1 MDIDKENVNETIDHL
16 FRQKAGQMVS
26 LLSRIFGI
34 DKLELIEDAVQEA
47 MIAAMRKWPFG
58 IPENPSA
65 WLIQTARN
73 RVIDEL
79 RRAGKSVGLESG
91 EGFELTDKATVPQGE
106 QILTIGDD
114 ELRMIFACCSPAVAA
129 DSRVALTL
137 KIVGGFSVA
146 EIARAF
152 LANDEAIAKMLTRA
166 KKRLREDANFPDL
179 PPSRELPER
188 LDAVLRVIYLMFNEG
203 FGATAGDELVR
214 RELCFEAIR
223 LAEMLLRSPET
234 SMPKVK
240 ALAALF
246 YFQAARLPER
256 TNETGELVLL
266 EDQDRSRWDM
276 RLAERGLEHFR
287 RSARGD
293 ERTDYH
299 LESEIAGV
307 YTLAPSFAETDWPRI
322 LRCYDELQ
330 RRRYSD
336 VVELNRLIVL
346 AKIEGAEGALDEL
359 ETRFGDGRLERFHLF
374 QTTRGHFLAASG
386 RTAEAEVAYTKAL
399 ALTENSVI
407 RRFLIER
414 IALLSDHRDTPH
426 G

>member
-1 MDIDKENVNETIDHL
+1 MDTDTTDLNETIDHL

-34 DKLELIEDAVQEA
+34 DKLELIEDAVQDA

-58 IPENPSA
+58 VPENPSA

-73 RVIDEL
+73 KVIDEL
-79 RRAGKSVGLESG
+79 RRAGKSVGLERD
-91 EGFELTDKATVPQGE
+91 EEFELPAKASSPAGDHLSPV
-106 QILTIGDD
+106 GDD
-114 ELRMIFACCSPAVAA
+114 ELRMIFACCSPAVAP

-152 LANDEAIAKMLTRA
+152 LAGDEAIAKMLTRA
-166 KKRLREDANFPDL
+166 KKRLREDKGFPEL
-179 PPSRELPER
+179 PPTRELPER
-188 LDAVLRVIYLMFNEG
+188 LDAVLRVLYLMFNEG
-203 FGATAGDELVR
+203 FGATAGDDLVR

-223 LAEMLLRSPET
+223 LAEMLLRSEET
-234 SMPKVK
+234 STPEVH

-246 YFQAARLPER
+246 CFQAARLPAR
-256 TNETGELVLL
+256 TNDAGELVLL

-276 RLAERGLEHFR
+276 RLAERGLGHFR

-293 ERTDYH
+293 ARTEYH

-322 LRCYDELQ
+322 LACYDELQ

-346 AKIEGAEGALDEL
+346 SRIEGVGRAMAELDE
-359 ETRFGDGRLERFHLF
+359 RFSDGRLDRFYLY
-374 QTTRGHFLAASG
+374 QITRGHFLAEAG
-386 RTAEAEVAYTKAL
+386 RAADAEAAFTKAL
-399 ALTENSVI
+399 SLTDNTVI
-407 RRFLIER
+407 RRSLIER
-414 IALLSDHRDTPH
+414 IARLSR
-426 G
+426 

>member
-1 MDIDKENVNETIDHL
+1 MDTNDANVHETIDHL
-16 FRQKAGQMVS
+16 FRQRAGQMVS
-26 LLSRIFGI
+26 LLSRTFGI

-73 RVIDEL
+73 KVIDDL
-79 RRAGKSVGLESG
+79 RRNNKSVGLDAED
-91 EGFELTDKATVPQGE
+91 GFDLPAIEDRNAFADLA
-106 QILTIGDD
+106 DD
-114 ELRMIFACCSPAVAA
+114 ELRMIFACCSPAIAA

-137 KIVGGFSVA
+137 KIVGGFSVQ

-152 LANDEAIAKMLTRA
+152 LSNDEAVAKMLTRA
-166 KKRLREDANFPDL
+166 KKRLREDASFPEL
-179 PPSRELPER
+179 PSPRELPGR
-188 LDAVLRVIYLMFNEG
+188 LDAVLRVLYLMFNEG
-203 FGATAGDELVR
+203 FGATSGDDLFR
-214 RELCFEAIR
+214 SDMCFEAIR

-234 SMPKVK
+234 STPKVH

-246 YFQAARLPER
+246 YLQAARLPAR
-256 TNETGELVLL
+256 TNDAGDLVLL
-266 EDQDRSRWDM
+266 EDQDRSRWNM
-276 RLAERGLEHFR
+276 HLAEHGVKHLH
-287 RSARGD
+287 RSASGD
-293 ERTDYH
+293 ERTEYH
-299 LESEIAGV
+299 LESEIAGI

-322 LRCYDELQ
+322 LACYDELQ

-346 AKIEGAEGALDEL
+346 AKIEGAERALGEL
-359 ETRFGDGRLERFHLF
+359 DTRFADGRLERFYLY

-386 RTAEAEVAYTKAL
+386 RSADAEAAFTKAL
-399 ALTENSVI
+399 ALTDNTVI

-414 IALLSDHRDTPH
+414 IARLSDRRDKPQ
-426 G
+426 GS

>member
-1 MDIDKENVNETIDHL
+1 MDIDKTNEIIDHL

-34 DKLELIEDAVQEA
+34 DKLEMIEDAVQEA

-58 IPENPSA
+58 VPENPSA

-73 RVIDEL
+73 KVIDEL
-79 RRAGKSVGLESG
+79 RRAEKNIELESH
-91 EGFELTDKATVPQGE
+91 EGFELADKTSAPPGDY
-106 QILTIGDD
+106 LSTIGDD

-137 KIVGGFSVA
+137 KIVGGFSVPD
-146 EIARAF
+146 IARAF
-152 LANDEAIAKMLTRA
+152 LSNDEAIAKMLTRA
-166 KKRLREDANFPDL
+166 KKRLREDTNFPEL
-179 PPSRELPER
+179 PPSRELPDR
-188 LDAVLRVIYLMFNEG
+188 LDAVLRVLYLMFNEG
-203 FGATAGDELVR
+203 FGATAGDDLVR

-234 SMPKVK
+234 STPKVQ

-246 YFQAARLPER
+246 CFQAARLPAR
-256 TNETGELVLL
+256 TNEAGELVLL

-287 RSARGD
+287 LSARGD
-293 ERTDYH
+293 ERTEYH

-322 LRCYDELQ
+322 LGCYDELQ

-346 AKIEGAEGALDEL
+346 SRIEGVGRALSEL
-359 ETRFGDGRLERFHLF
+359 DARFADRRFDRFYLY
-374 QTTRGHFLAASG
+374 QITRGHFLTEAG
-386 RTAEAEVAYTKAL
+386 RAAEAEAAFTKAL
-399 ALTENSVI
+399 SLTDNTVI
-407 RRFLIER
+407 RRSLIER
-414 IALLSDHRDTPH
+414 IARLSGH
-426 G
+426 

>member
-1 MDIDKENVNETIDHL
+1 MDTPTTDLNETIDHL

-34 DKLELIEDAVQEA
+34 DKLELIEDAVQDA

-58 IPENPSA
+58 VPENPSA

-73 RVIDEL
+73 KVIDEL
-79 RRAGKSVGLESG
+79 RRAGKSVGLESD
-91 EGFELTDKATVPQGE
+91 EGLELPARVSAASGNELLP
-106 QILTIGDD
+106 LGDD
-114 ELRMIFACCSPAVAA
+114 ELRMIFACCSPAVAP

-152 LANDEAIAKMLTRA
+152 LAGDEAIAKMLTRA
-166 KKRLREDANFPDL
+166 KKRLREDKGFPEL
-179 PPSRELPER
+179 PPARELPDR
-188 LDAVLRVIYLMFNEG
+188 LDAVLRVLYLMFNEG
-203 FGATAGDELVR
+203 FGATAGDDLVR

-223 LAEMLLRSPET
+223 LAEMLLRSEET
-234 SMPKVK
+234 STPEVQ

-246 YFQAARLPER
+246 CFQAARLPAR
-256 TNETGELVLL
+256 TNDAGELVLL

-276 RLAERGLEHFR
+276 RLAERGLDHFR

-293 ERTDYH
+293 VLTEYH

-322 LRCYDELQ
+322 LACYDELQ

-346 AKIEGAEGALDEL
+346 SRIEGVGRAMAKLDE
-359 ETRFGDGRLERFHLF
+359 RFSDGRLDRFYLF
-374 QTTRGHFLAASG
+374 QITRGHFLAEAGHSAD
-386 RTAEAEVAYTKAL
+386 AEAAFTKAL
-399 ALTENSVI
+399 SLTDNTVI
-407 RRFLIER
+407 RRSLIER
-414 IALLSDHRDTPH
+414 IARLSR
-426 G
+426 